1 MLSNLP
7 LLPQQASTVAAEVDA
22 FFYFL
27 VSVSAFFALLIATL
41 LVYFAVRYRRRSDTD
56 RPHGIEGALQLELLW
71 TLIPFGLTM
80 VMFVWSASIYI
91 KLQRPPDNAIQVFV
105 VGKQWMWKL
114 QHIEGQREINELHVP
129 VGRPV
134 KLTMTSEDVIHSFYV
149 PAFRIKQDV
158 LPGRYTTTWFE
169 ATKPGV
175 YHLFCTEYCGTQHS
189 GMIGSIIVM
198 EPAEFATWL
207 SGGVKQ
213 SLASAGETLF
223 QQLGCTSCHL
233 DEGTGRG
240 PVLTGLLGRQVQLN
254 NGTTIVA
261 DETYVRESILT
272 PQAKIVAGY
281 QPIMPTFKGL
291 VSEEQL
297 LQLIAY
303 IKSKGAG
310 GGDAAG
316 AAGAGPQG
324 G

>member
-1 MLSNLP
+1 MLSKLG
-7 LLPQQASTVAAEVDA
+7 LFPQQASTVAKDVDA
-22 FFYFL
+22 LFYFL
-27 VSVSAFFALLIATL
+27 MGVSAFFALLIAVL
-41 LVYFAVRYRRRSDTD
+41 LIFFAVRYRRRSATD

-71 TLIPFGLTM
+71 TIIPFGLTM
-80 VMFVWSASIYI
+80 IMFVWSASIFV

-169 ATKPGV
+169 ATQPGT

-189 GMIGSIIVM
+189 GMIGSVVAL

-213 SLASAGETLF
+213 SLASAGENLF
-223 QQLGCTSCHL
+223 QQLGCSSCHVG
-233 DEGTGRG
+233 DTKGRG
-240 PVLTGLLGRQVQLN
+240 PVLTGLFGKQVQLN
-254 NGTTIVA
+254 NGATVVA
-261 DETYVRESILT
+261 DETYVRESILN

-303 IKSKGAG
+303 IKEKG
-310 GGDAAG
+310 GGEPA
-316 AAGAGPQG
+316 QKE
-324 G
+324 

>member
-7 LLPQQASTVAAEVDA
+7 LLPQQASTAAQDVDA

-27 VSVSAFFALLIATL
+27 VGVSAFFALLIATL
-41 LVYFAVRYRRRSDTD
+41 LIYFAIKYRRRSESD
-56 RPHGIEGALQLELLW
+56 RPHAIEGALQLELLW

-80 VMFVWSASIYI
+80 VMFVWSAAIYV
-91 KLQRPPDNAIQVFV
+91 KLQRPPDDAIQVFA

-158 LPGRYTTTWFE
+158 LPGRYTTTWFQ
-169 ATKPGV
+169 ATKPGT

-189 GMIGSIIVM
+189 GMIGSVIVM

-223 QQLGCTSCHL
+223 QQLGCSTCHL
-233 DEGTGRG
+233 DQGTGRG
-240 PVLTGLLGRQVQLN
+240 PVLTGLLGKQVQLN
-254 NGTTIVA
+254 NGTTLVA
-261 DETYVRESILT
+261 DETYVRESILN

-303 IKSKGAG
+303 IKAKGAS
-310 GGDAAG
+310 GGDG
-316 AAGAGPQG
+316 AAAAEQPPG

>member
-7 LLPQQASTVAAEVDA
+7 LLPQEASTVAHDVDA
-22 FFYFL
+22 YFYFL

-41 LVYFAVRYRRRSDTD
+41 LVYFSIRYRRRTDTD
-56 RPHGIEGALQLELLW
+56 RPRAIEGALHLELLW

-80 VMFVWSASIYI
+80 VMFVWSASIYV
-91 KLQRPPDNAIQVFV
+91 KLERPPDDAMQVFV

-158 LPGRYTTTWFE
+158 LPGRYTTTWFQ
-169 ATKPGV
+169 ATKAGK

-189 GMIGSIIVM
+189 GMIGWVIAM
-198 EPAEFATWL
+198 EPSEFAAWL
-207 SGGVKQ
+207 SGGAKQ

-223 QQLGCTSCHL
+223 QQLGCASCHL
-233 DEGTGRG
+233 DQGTGRG
-240 PVLTGLLGRQVQLN
+240 PVLTGLLGKQVHLS
-254 NGTTIVA
+254 NGATIVA
-261 DETYVRESILT
+261 DETYVHESILN

-303 IKSKGAG
+303 IKSKGAAADG
-310 GGDAAG
+310 GATAG
-316 AAGAGPQG
+316 EKPPG

>member
-7 LLPQQASTVAAEVDA
+7 IFPQQASTVAKDVDA
-22 FFYFL
+22 YFYFL
-27 VSVSAFFALLIATL
+27 VGVSAFFALLIATL
-41 LVYFAVRYRRRSDTD
+41 LIYFAIKYRRRSESD
-56 RPHGIEGALQLELLW
+56 RPRAIEGALQLELLW

-80 VMFVWSASIYI
+80 VMFVWSAAIYV
-91 KLQRPPDNAIQVFV
+91 KLERPPDDAIQVFV

-114 QHIEGQREINELHVP
+114 QHLEGQREINELHVP

-158 LPGRYTTTWFE
+158 LPGRYTTTWFQ
-169 ATKPGV
+169 ATKPGT

-189 GMIGSIIVM
+189 GMIGSVIVM

-213 SLASAGETLF
+213 SLASAGEMLF
-223 QQLGCTSCHL
+223 QQLGCSTCHL
-233 DEGTGRG
+233 DQGTGRG
-240 PVLTGLLGRQVQLN
+240 PALTGLLGKHVQLN
-254 NGTTIVA
+254 NGSTLVA
-261 DETYVRESILT
+261 DETYVRESILN

-303 IKSKGAG
+303 IKAKGASG
-310 GGDAAG
+310 GEG
-316 AAGAGPQG
+316 AAAAEQPPG

>member
-7 LLPQQASTVAAEVDA
+7 IFPQQASTVAKDVDA
-22 FFYFL
+22 YFYFL
-27 VSVSAFFALLIATL
+27 VGVSAFFALLIATL
-41 LVYFAVRYRRRSDTD
+41 LIYFAIKYRRRSESD
-56 RPHGIEGALQLELLW
+56 RPRAIEGALQLELLW

-80 VMFVWSASIYI
+80 VMFVWSAAIYV
-91 KLQRPPDNAIQVFV
+91 KLERPPDDAIQVFV

-129 VGRPV
+129 LGRPV

-158 LPGRYTTTWFE
+158 LPGRYTTTWFQ
-169 ATKPGV
+169 ATKPGT

-189 GMIGSIIVM
+189 GMIGSVIVM

-223 QQLGCTSCHL
+223 QQLGCSTCHL
-233 DEGTGRG
+233 DQGTGRG
-240 PVLTGLLGRQVQLN
+240 PALTGLLGKQVQLN
-254 NGTTIVA
+254 NGTTLVA
-261 DETYVRESILT
+261 DETYVRESILN

-281 QPIMPTFKGL
+281 QPLMPTFKGL

-297 LQLIAY
+297 VQLIAF
-303 IKSKGAG
+303 IKAK
-310 GGDAAG
+310 G
-316 AAGAGPQG
+316 AAGGDGAAAAEQPPG